1 MIIKKRAIL
10 DRVIFERVPWIEGEG
25 SICDKCNPDQQ
36 EEEENDED
44 ICTLCDIIIDIT
56 GTSKSNIHYG
66 YLYVRKKKIEKT

>member
-1 MIIKKRAIL
+1 MIIKKQAIL
-10 DRVIFERVPWIEGEG
+10 DGVIFERVPWIEGEG

-36 EEEENDED
+36 EEEDDDED

-56 GTSKSNIHYG
+56 GTLKSNIHWG